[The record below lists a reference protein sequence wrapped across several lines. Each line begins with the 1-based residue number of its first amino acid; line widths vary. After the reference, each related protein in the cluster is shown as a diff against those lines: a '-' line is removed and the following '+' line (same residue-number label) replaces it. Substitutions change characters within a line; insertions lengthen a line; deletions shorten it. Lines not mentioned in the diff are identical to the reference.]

1 MIGAEK
7 FQCFERET
15 ESAHCYLECSD
26 LMREGYKG
34 IGHEENSGKVSN
46 GDTAFLNFKNEDLPG
61 KKQEDPAIAD
71 PETMAAEDL
80 AAAAFEVFSIPA
92 GSGIIDF
99 LGLTRISAAEVWF
112 GVALSAGFMALI
124 LHKQES

>member
-1 MIGAEK
+1 MTGNNRK
-7 FQCFERET
+7 
-15 ESAHCYLECSD
+15 
-26 LMREGYKG
+26 K
-34 IGHEENSGKVSN
+34 KVSGSN
-46 GDTAFLNFKNEDLPG
+46 KNKLPAKTHMSYYGKLDSAFHLKLKHVLG
-61 KKQEDPAIAD
+61 GVS
-71 PETMAAEDL
+71 L
-80 AAAAFEVFSIPA
+80 LSLLAAFEVFSIPA

>member
-1 MIGAEK
+1 MTGNNNK
-7 FQCFERET
+7 
-15 ESAHCYLECSD
+15 
-26 LMREGYKG
+26 K
-34 IGHEENSGKVSN
+34 KVSGN
-46 GDTAFLNFKNEDLPG
+46 NKNKLPAKTHMSYYGKLDSAFHLKLKHVLG
-61 KKQEDPAIAD
+61 GVS
-71 PETMAAEDL
+71 L
-80 AAAAFEVFSIPA
+80 LSLLAAFEVFSIPA

>member
-1 MIGAEK
+1 MANNKKTAPKRDGMARNK
-7 FQCFERET
+7 SMSAGERRV
-15 ESAHCYLECSD
+15 
-26 LMREGYKG
+26 REYA
-34 IGHEENSGKVSN
+34 SGRMHQANQAFHLKLKHLLGGVS
-46 GDTAFLNFKNEDLPG
+46 LLS
-61 KKQEDPAIAD
+61 
-71 PETMAAEDL
+71 L
-80 AAAAFEVFSIPA
+80 LAAFEVFSIPA